1 MPQVEKLLV
10 FLAAPGDVPTG
21 RRYVGEI
28 VTELNRTVASDSGVV
43 LQLVNWE
50 NDAFPA
56 YGQDAQAVINEQIAE
71 MSKYALFIGIMWNRL
86 GTPTPRAASGTVEE
100 FERAV
105 EAFRHKRQPAVW
117 FYFRE
122 SASRLDT
129 EDQLEQRKKV
139 LAFKKNV
146 QANGMPWT
154 YKSPSEFRNK
164 FRDQMILW
172 LNARSRT
179 PQPVTI
185 FRDTLRDGS
194 QGPDMMVVPPA
205 TFLLANTTVALPLR
219 RGGGAGFSRSTISDT
234 RVSRSI
240 ARFAIGCYQVTFE
253 EYDRFAAATG
263 RESPSCG
270 DWGGSRDRL
279 TVAKTPVVMFPRK
292 MLSNTQSG
300 FLQKQANIIVYPIT
314 PSGSMQREAAEKKKT
329 GLERRAKKN

>member
-10 FLAAPGDVPTG
+10 FLAAPGDVPTE

-28 VTELNRTVASDSGVV
+28 VAELNRTVASDSGVV

-50 NDAFPA
+50 NDAFPG

-139 LAFKKNV
+139 LAFKRMCRQMECLGRIRILLN
-146 QANGMPWT
+146 
-154 YKSPSEFRNK
+154 SET
-164 FRDQMILW
+164 
-172 LNARSRT
+172 S
-179 PQPVTI
+179 
-185 FRDTLRDGS
+185 
-194 QGPDMMVVPPA
+194 
-205 TFLLANTTVALPLR
+205 
-219 RGGGAGFSRSTISDT
+219 
-234 RVSRSI
+234 
-240 ARFAIGCYQVTFE
+240 FAI
-253 EYDRFAAATG
+253 R
-263 RESPSCG
+263 
-270 DWGGSRDRL
+270 
-279 TVAKTPVVMFPRK
+279 
-292 MLSNTQSG
+292 
-300 FLQKQANIIVYPIT
+300 
-314 PSGSMQREAAEKKKT
+314 
-329 GLERRAKKN
+329 

>member
-10 FLAAPGDVPTG
+10 FLAAPGDVPTE

-50 NDAFPA
+50 NDAFPG
-56 YGQDAQAVINEQIAE
+56 YGQDAQAVISEQIAE

-105 EAFRHKRQPAVW
+105 ETFRHKRQPAIW

-146 QANGMPWT
+146 QANGMPGRIRVLLN
-154 YKSPSEFRNK
+154 SET
-164 FRDQMILW
+164 
-172 LNARSRT
+172 S
-179 PQPVTI
+179 
-185 FRDTLRDGS
+185 S
-194 QGPDMMVVPPA
+194 
-205 TFLLANTTVALPLR
+205 
-219 RGGGAGFSRSTISDT
+219 
-234 RVSRSI
+234 
-240 ARFAIGCYQVTFE
+240 AI
-253 EYDRFAAATG
+253 R
-263 RESPSCG
+263 
-270 DWGGSRDRL
+270 
-279 TVAKTPVVMFPRK
+279 
-292 MLSNTQSG
+292 
-300 FLQKQANIIVYPIT
+300 
-314 PSGSMQREAAEKKKT
+314 
-329 GLERRAKKN
+329 